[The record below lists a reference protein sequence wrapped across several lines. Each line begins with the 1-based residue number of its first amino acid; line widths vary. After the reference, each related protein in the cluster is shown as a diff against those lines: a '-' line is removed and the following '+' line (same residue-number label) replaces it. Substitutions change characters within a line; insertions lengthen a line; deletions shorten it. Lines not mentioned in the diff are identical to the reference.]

1 MGKNSLLQLENCL
14 VFSTALV
21 RCYENTHI
29 SVTGEV
35 VKQYIKY
42 YLKFK
47 IHHQH
52 RLCANIY
59 AVFKTL
65 EIKDEKKKKNP
76 FQVQSYLVQFT
87 DGLLLAFPLDPERGL
102 TTLTIRICYNKPK
115 K

>member
-1 MGKNSLLQLENCL
+1 M
-14 VFSTALV
+14 
-21 RCYENTHI
+21 
-29 SVTGEV
+29 TGEV

-59 AVFKTL
+59 FNAIFKTL
-65 EIKDEKKKKNP
+65 EIKDAKNP

-87 DGLLLAFPLDPERGL
+87 DGLLLAFPPDPERGL